1 MLKLIQ
7 QFTVVL
13 TDCKYNGFN
22 NNDEKGVTYA
32 MKSAW
37 AYSANLQSGEKLSLM
52 VSVLQHKIQI

>member
-1 MLKLIQ
+1 MLRLIQ

-37 AYSANLQSGEKLSLM
+37 A
-52 VSVLQHKIQI
+52 